1 MQPDFE
7 QAAEALRTHAE
18 ALLAADR
25 RWRELSALVS
35 AYLRAQ
41 RLDQARTLPPST
53 GSKTLSAA
61 SGERYST
68 KSPRPART
76 CSKRTRRARPTRTR
90 PASVVPEQRPN
101 DLRPPPAWPSYGP
114 AVRLGTATGRRRRG
128 PGRVAW
134 L

>member
-41 RLDQARTLPPST
+41 RVDPSANSPAEHGIEDTLRSFRRALQHEVTSPGPHLLQAHAA
-53 GSKTLSAA
+53 SAA
-61 SGERYST
+61 HENTASV
-68 KSPRPART
+68 
-76 CSKRTRRARPTRTR
+76 RRAR
-90 PASVVPEQRPN
+90 A
-101 DLRPPPAWPSYGP
+101 A
-114 AVRLGTATGRRRRG
+114 A
-128 PGRVAW
+128 
-134 L
+134 